1 MLKILR
7 LPLLCLMLIV
17 LQGCASI
24 EYYEFLEPQRSAN
37 QQFINTPYV
46 YSGLVEISEQSQDY
60 QFSGV
65 LYDADDKILDITVPA
80 NLASNSESQNLV
92 ELSNIDHERIL
103 GEPALLVVNPN
114 YPFNVEEIKSQPD
127 AFVQQHYLQFQPLV
141 LSQLAREST
150 VDSSSCP
157 HILLLSIDV
166 YEELPTTLEIGQCF
180 NTETNTETSIYEW
193 QTVNA
198 EHILNSVEHDK
209 MFGYQIGYLGFLV
222 TVPFD
227 MLVSPFYT
235 LGWGIIA
242 SKNLL
247 FSVDEEEDE

>member
-1 MLKILR
+1 MLTILK
-7 LPLLCLMLIV
+7 LPLLCLMFIV

-37 QQFINTPYV
+37 QQFIDTPYV
-46 YSGLVEISEQSQDY
+46 YSGLVETSEQSQDY

-65 LYDADDKILDITVPA
+65 LYDADDKILDITVPT
-80 NLASNSESQNLV
+80 NLANSSEPQSLV
-92 ELSNIDHERIL
+92 ELSNSDSERTL

-114 YPFNVEEIKSQPD
+114 YPFNIEDIKSQPE
-127 AFVQQHYLQFQPLV
+127 AFARKHYLQYQPLA
-141 LSQLAREST
+141 LSQLARESA
-150 VDSSSCP
+150 VEPSMCP
-157 HILLLSIDV
+157 HILLLNIDI

-180 NTETNTETSIYEW
+180 NIDIETSSYEW
-193 QTVNA
+193 RTVNA
-198 EHILNSVEHDK
+198 EDILNNVEHDK
-209 MFGYQIGYLGFLV
+209 MFGHQLGYLGFLV

-235 LGWGIIA
+235 LGWALIA

-247 FSVDEEEDE
+247 FSVDEEEGE

>member
-1 MLKILR
+1 MLKILK
-7 LPLLCLMLIV
+7 LPLLCFMFII

-37 QQFINTPYV
+37 QQFIDTPYV
-46 YSGLVEISEQSQDY
+46 YSGLVETSEQSQDY

-65 LYDADDKILDITVPA
+65 LYDADDKILDITVPT
-80 NLASNSESQNLV
+80 NLANSSEPQSLV
-92 ELSNIDHERIL
+92 ELSNSDSERTL

-114 YPFNVEEIKSQPD
+114 YPLNIEDIKSQPE
-127 AFVQQHYLQFQPLV
+127 AFARKHYLQYQPLA
-141 LSQLAREST
+141 LSQLARESA
-150 VDSSSCP
+150 VEPSMCP
-157 HILLLSIDV
+157 HILLLNIDI

-180 NTETNTETSIYEW
+180 DAGVEANTYKWRS
-193 QTVNA
+193 VNA
-198 EHILNSVEHDK
+198 EYLLNNVEHDK
-209 MFGYQIGYLGFLV
+209 MFGHQLGYLGFLV

-235 LGWGIIA
+235 LGWALIA

-247 FSVDEEEDE
+247 FSVDEEEGE

>member
-1 MLKILR
+1 MLTILK
-7 LPLLCLMLIV
+7 LPLLCLMFIV

-37 QQFINTPYV
+37 QQFIDTPYV
-46 YSGLVEISEQSQDY
+46 YSGLVGTSEQSQDY

-65 LYDADDKILDITVPA
+65 LYDADDKILDITVPT
-80 NLASNSESQNLV
+80 NLANSSEPQSLV
-92 ELSNIDHERIL
+92 ELSNSDSERTL

-114 YPFNVEEIKSQPD
+114 YPFNIEDIKSQPE
-127 AFVQQHYLQFQPLV
+127 AFARKHYLQYQPLA
-141 LSQLAREST
+141 LSQLARESA
-150 VDSSSCP
+150 VEPSMCP
-157 HILLLSIDV
+157 HILLLNIDI

-180 NTETNTETSIYEW
+180 DAGVEANTYKWRS
-193 QTVNA
+193 VNA
-198 EHILNSVEHDK
+198 EYLLNNVEHDK
-209 MFGYQIGYLGFLV
+209 MFGHQLGYLGFLV

-235 LGWGIIA
+235 LGWALIA

-247 FSVDEEEDE
+247 FSVDEEEGE

>member
-65 LYDADDKILDITVPA
+65 LYDADDKILDIAVPT
-80 NLASNSESQNLV
+80 NLANNSEPQNLV
-92 ELSNIDHERIL
+92 ELSNIDQERIL

-114 YPFNVEEIKSQPD
+114 YPFNIEEIKSQPG
-127 AFVQQHYLQFQPLV
+127 AFARKHYLQYQPLV
-141 LSQLAREST
+141 LSQLARENA
-150 VDSSSCP
+150 VDSSICP
-157 HILLLSIDV
+157 HILLLSIDI
-166 YEELPTTLEIGQCF
+166 YEELPTMLEIGQCF
-180 NTETNTETSIYEW
+180 NTDIETNSYEW

-235 LGWGIIA
+235 LGWALIA